1 MTLRDYHGT
10 TQIVQSYEDT
20 ASNGFPIK
28 TVFIISLRRDG
39 SSPRFLE
46 GDRGP
51 GVYREFHERWSVLP
65 DGSRS
70 KLNARC
76 PNVDD
81 PDPQHGFFET
91 GRRFELFD
99 HTTPEF
105 LEDMGLDR
113 PLPGM
118 LHLTDP
124 HSLTVYR
131 FRQV

>member
-1 MTLRDYHGT
+1 MSYRDFHGT
-10 TQIVQSYEDT
+10 TPIVHCYEDT
-20 ASNGFPIK
+20 SSNGRVIRQ
-28 TVFIISLRRDG
+28 THIISLRKDG
-39 SSPRFLE
+39 FSPRFLE
-46 GDRGP
+46 GDRGA
-51 GVYREFHERWSVLP
+51 GIYREFHERWVVSD
-65 DGSRS
+65 DGSRV
-70 KLNARC
+70 KLEARC
-76 PNVDD
+76 PNVED
-81 PDPQHGFFET
+81 PEPKHGFLET

-99 HTTPEF
+99 RVTPEF